1 MTHDTPS
8 DGREHGPEH
17 GPDPADRGGDH
28 DRGTVALLESA
39 LASAT
44 VRRERRSRSDERG

>member
-17 GPDPADRGGDH
+17 GPDPADGD
-28 DRGTVALLESA
+28 REVIALLESA

-44 VRRERRSRSDERG
+44 VRRERLPLSDERG